1 MGAHKHNM
9 VKETAMKQQNSE
21 LARLPRRE
29 FLETAAGAA
38 LMAQAWISIVNFGA
52 RA

>member
-38 LMAQAWISIVNFGA
+38 LMEQAWISIVNFGA